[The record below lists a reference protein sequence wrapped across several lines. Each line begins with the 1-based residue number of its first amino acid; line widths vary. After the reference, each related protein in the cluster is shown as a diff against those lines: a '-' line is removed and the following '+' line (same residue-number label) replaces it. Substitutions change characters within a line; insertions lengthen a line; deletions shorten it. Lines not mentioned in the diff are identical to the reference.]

1 MSTRD
6 FSEVVDLIRK
16 ENPRFDKGAY
26 FFVKGAL
33 DHTLKSIK
41 KEAGEGRVGRHVSG
55 RELLAGIREFAL
67 DQYGPLAYTVLD
79 RWGVRQCE
87 DFGEIVF
94 HLVDY
99 GVLGKTEQDRRE
111 DFRDG
116 FDFHEAFV
124 RPFEPARPKR
134 GHRARVEEVEG

>member
-1 MSTRD
+1 MSSRD

-26 FFVKGAL
+26 FFVKQAL
-33 DHTLKSIK
+33 DHTLKSVK
-41 KEAGEGRVGRHVSG
+41 KDAESRVGRHVSG
-55 RELLAGIREFAL
+55 QELLKGIREFAL
-67 DQYGPLAYTVLD
+67 EQYGPLAFTVLD

-99 GVLGKTEQDRRE
+99 GVLGKTEHDRRE
-111 DFRDG
+111 DFRG
-116 FDFHEAFV
+116 GYDFHEAFV
-124 RPFEPARPKR
+124 RPFEPARPRR
-134 GHRARVEEVEG
+134 GHRSRIEEVEG